1 MEYNDERYK
10 KVFGEVFTPISL
22 CNEMLDKL
30 PQEVWSNP
38 DLKWLDPSCGSG
50 NFLIAIKKRLMTGL
64 RYKIR
69 NKEEREKHILENM
82 LFGVD
87 IQPKNILLT
96 MLRLD
101 PNNQYNLDNIFL
113 FDALEYEFNQTFDII
128 VANPPYNTRGN
139 PLHLKFLSLACDL
152 SKKYILFVEPIAW
165 LITERKEIYS
175 KLYDKIQNTLQD
187 VTILNINPI
196 FNIFLFVPGG
206 ILLFD
211 KDNDGN
217 IKVTNKL
224 ANNRVDI
231 YENIQDINIHG
242 NIKEYCSLKNKILN
256 YCEKNSSLARYRY
269 SDGQFY
275 VNVGK
280 IRANVYMDKIN
291 ELRKSDFYTFVPNDR
306 KVETEKRQQY
316 FGFKE
321 YNEAENFLAYI
332 RTKFARFCLS
342 IFKFD
347 ANIGKGT
354 FQAVPWLD
362 FSIEWT
368 DKMLHEYFQL
378 SNDEIRFIEEFI
390 PDY

>member
-1 MEYNDERYK
+1 LK
-10 KVFGEVFTPISL
+10 KKILGEIFTPFSF
-22 CNEMLDKL
+22 CEEMLDKL
-30 PQEVWSNP
+30 PEEAWENP
-38 DLKWLDPSCGSG
+38 NLKWMDPACGSG
-50 NFLIAIKKRLMTGL
+50 NFLFVIKCKLMKSLTS
-64 RYKIR
+64 IFP
-69 NKEEREKHILENM
+69 NEEEREKHILENM
-82 LFGVD
+82 LFGID

-101 PNNQYNLDNIFL
+101 PNNQYNLNNIFL
-113 FDALEYEFNQTFDII
+113 FNALEYEFNQTFDIV
-128 VANPPYNTRGN
+128 VANPPYNVAGN
-139 PLHLKFLSLACDL
+139 QLHLKFLSLAFDI
-152 SKKYILFVEPIAW
+152 SSRYILFVEPLAW
-165 LITERKEIYS
+165 LLTERKENYS
-175 KLYDKIQNTLQD
+175 KIFDKIYGLRN
-187 VTILNINPI
+187 VTIMNINPI
-196 FNIFLFVPGG
+196 FNIALFTPGG
-206 ILLFD
+206 ILFFD
-211 KDNDGN
+211 KEYAGK
-217 IKVTNKL
+217 IEVINKL
-224 ANNRVDI
+224 AKDRVDT
-231 YENIQDINIHG
+231 YKNIQDINIHG
-242 NIKEYCSLKNKILN
+242 NIKEYFSLKSKILN
-256 YCEKNSSLARYRY
+256 YCEENSSLFVYAY

-275 VNVGK
+275 VNIGK
-280 IRANVYMDKIN
+280 IRAHVYTDKIN
-291 ELRKSDFYTFVPNDR
+291 KLKKSDFYTFVPNDR
-306 KVETEKRQQY
+306 KVETEKKQQY